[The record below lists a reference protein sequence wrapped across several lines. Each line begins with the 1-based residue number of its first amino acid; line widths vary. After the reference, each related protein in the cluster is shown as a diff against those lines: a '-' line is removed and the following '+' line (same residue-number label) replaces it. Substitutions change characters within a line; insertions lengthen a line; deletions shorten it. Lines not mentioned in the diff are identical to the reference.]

1 MNIPGDLWPEDVADT
16 DVTAPVSILKAQARR
31 LGART
36 GWKITADVD
45 SVGIGSTFRHTFT
58 IQAKRLSYSYELFTV
73 EHGIEFYPLYVFF
86 EDFERARMEV
96 RSEEDLVHLLGEI
109 FNSDLTR
116 RIIRSLVAQM
126 EG

>member
-36 GWKITADVD
+36 AWKITADVD

-58 IQAKRLSYSYELFTV
+58 LQAKRLSYSYELFTV

-86 EDFERARMEV
+86 ENFERGRVEV
-96 RSEEDLVHLLGEI
+96 RSEEELTRLLGEI

-116 RIIRSLVAQM
+116 RIIRSLVAQI
-126 EG
+126 EA